1 MIAKQN
7 VEEFFKCLFLLMKLS
22 PRKYLADQTQKLNL
36 VSSSKWLAIVSAIGI
51 MYYSAAKLGMAV
63 ALPIPPGNI
72 TAVWFPSAIAWG
84 AIVGRGFN
92 IFPGIWI
99 ADFLAAMPSFLDS
112 IHDPRQSL
120 VICLICSFGN
130 LLEARLGSRLIR
142 RFIPRATPFASAK
155 SVLKFVLIVAI
166 CTVLNATIS
175 LTILCFSR
183 FAEWTNYGFLWLTLW
198 TGNAISLVVFFPL
211 LVVWQRVPPIR
222 WQPGKWMEALL
233 LLSLLLGTG
242 ELAFLRNFPVQ
253 YMMLPWLWWA
263 AFRFGQHG
271 ATLAIVLV
279 SSLAL
284 WGTVNGTSSFL
295 RESLNE
301 SLILLQTFMGV
312 VSVSTMLFS
321 AILVERQQAEI
332 GLKVANETLERR
344 VEERTLALT
353 KTNQIL
359 QGEIA
364 EREQAELALRD
375 SEVNNTQLITSLQH
389 QTRALERTLQNLKN
403 AQAQL
408 IQTEKMSSLGQMVAG
423 VAHEIN
429 NPVSFIYGNIVYA
442 TEHSQALLKLIE
454 LYRQEY
460 IDTTPSIQELTEEIE
475 LDFLIEDLPKV
486 LSSMKIGAERIREI
500 VLTLRNFSRL
510 DEADMKAV
518 NIHEGIDSTLIILQ
532 SRLKPK
538 GDWREI
544 QIVKQYG
551 NLPEV
556 ECYAGQLN
564 QVLMNMLNNAIDALI
579 SQAQMIE
586 AFEPT
591 ILIAT
596 EIVDS
601 EWVKIKI
608 KDNGIGISSSAQKRI
623 FDPFFTTKPIGQGTG
638 LGLSISYQIVTEKHR
653 GHLKCVSEPG
663 KGTEFLIHLPVRQK
677 VLAAQCRSTAGS
689 LETRSIARRQ
699 RLLCNITGKCDRLRG

>member
-1 MIAKQN
+1 MIAKQKL
-7 VEEFFKCLFLLMKLS
+7 EEFFKCLFWLMKLF
-22 PRKYLADQTQKLNL
+22 PRKYLADHTQKLNL

-51 MYYSAAKLGMAV
+51 IYYGGSKLGMVV

-72 TAVWFPSAIAWG
+72 TAVWFPSAIAWI
-84 AIVGRGFN
+84 AILGRGYN
-92 IFPGIWI
+92 ISLGIWL
-99 ADFLAAMPSFLDS
+99 ADFLAAIPSFLDG

-120 VICLICSFGN
+120 VICSLCSLGG
-130 LLEARLGSRLIR
+130 LLEACLGASSIR
-142 RFIPRATPFASAK
+142 RFIPMAAPFASAK
-155 SVLKFVLIVAI
+155 SVLTFVLIVAI
-166 CTVLNATIS
+166 CTGLNATIAVT
-175 LTILCFSR
+175 LLCLSG
-183 FAEWTNYGFLWLTLW
+183 FAEWINYGFLWLTLW
-198 TGNAISLVVFFPL
+198 TGNSISLLVFFPL
-211 LVVWQRVPPIR
+211 LVVWQRVPRIR
-222 WQPGKWMEALL
+222 WQPRKSMEALL
-233 LLSLLLGTG
+233 LLSLLFGTG
-242 ELAFLRNFPVQ
+242 KLAFLGNFPVQ

-263 AFRFGQHG
+263 AFLFGQHG

-344 VEERTLALT
+344 VEERTIALT
-353 KTNQIL
+353 KTNEIL
-359 QGEIA
+359 QVEIA
-364 EREQAELALRD
+364 EREQAELALRN
-375 SEVNNTQLITSLQH
+375 SEVNNTKLITSLQQ
-389 QTRALERTLQNLKN
+389 QTRALERTLQDLKN

-429 NPVSFIYGNIVYA
+429 NPVSFIYGNLVYA

-460 IDTTPSIQELTEEIE
+460 IDTTPRIQQLTEEIE
-475 LDFLIEDLPKV
+475 LDFVIEDLPKV

-551 NLPEV
+551 NLPAV

-564 QVLMNMLNNAIDALI
+564 QVLMNILNNAIDALI
-579 SQAQMIE
+579 SQAQRTEGFM
-586 AFEPT
+586 PT

-601 EWVKIKI
+601 QWVKIKI

-663 KGTEFLIHLPVRQK
+663 KGTEFVIQLPVTQK
-677 VLAAQCRSTAGS
+677 VLVAESAG
-689 LETRSIARRQ
+689 Q
-699 RLLCNITGKCDRLRG
+699 PQGV

>member
-36 VSSSKWLAIVSAIGI
+36 VSSSKWLAIVTAIAIIYYGGAKVGI
-51 MYYSAAKLGMAV
+51 AI

-72 TAVWFPSAIAWG
+72 TAVWLPSAIAWI
-84 AIVGRGFN
+84 AILGRGYN
-92 IFPGIWI
+92 IFPGILI
-99 ADFLAAMPSFLDS
+99 ADFLAAIPSFLDGT
-112 IHDPRQSL
+112 HDPRQSL
-120 VICLICSFGN
+120 AVCSISSFAALI
-130 LLEARLGSRLIR
+130 EAVLGTRLIR
-142 RFIPRATPFASAK
+142 RFLPIATPFASAK
-155 SVLKFVLIVAI
+155 SVLRFVLIVAI
-166 CTVLNATIS
+166 CTGLNATIAVT
-175 LTILCFSR
+175 TICLAGFSP
-183 FAEWTNYGFLWLTLW
+183 WTNYGFLWLTFW
-198 TGNAISLVVFFPL
+198 TGNAITVLVFLPL
-211 LVVWQRVPPIR
+211 LLVWQRVSRIP
-222 WQPGKWMEALL
+222 WQSRKWMEALL
-233 LLSLLLGTG
+233 LLSLLIGIG
-242 ELAFLRNFPVQ
+242 KLAFSANFPVQ
-253 YMMLPWLWWA
+253 YMMLPCLWWA

-271 ATLAIVLV
+271 ATLASVLV

-284 WGTVNGTSSFL
+284 WGTVNGTSSFV

-312 VSVSTMLFS
+312 VSVSTLLFS
-321 AILVERQQAEI
+321 ALLVERQEAEI
-332 GLKVANETLERR
+332 GLTVANETLERR

-353 KTNQIL
+353 KTNEIL
-359 QGEIA
+359 QVEIA
-364 EREQAELALRD
+364 EREQAEMALRH
-375 SEVNNTQLITSLQH
+375 SEVNNTKLITSLQQ
-389 QTRALERTLQNLKN
+389 QTMTLERTLQDLKN

-429 NPVSFIYGNIVYA
+429 NPVSFIYGNLVYA
-442 TEHSQALLKLIE
+442 TEYSQALLKLIE

-460 IDTTPSIQELTEEIE
+460 IDTTGPIQQLTEEIE

-518 NIHEGIDSTLIILQ
+518 NIHEGIDSSLIILQ

-551 NLPEV
+551 NLPAV

-564 QVLMNMLNNAIDALI
+564 QVLMNILNNAIDALI
-579 SQAQMIE
+579 SQAQRTEGFM
-586 AFEPT
+586 PT
-591 ILIAT
+591 IEIAT

-623 FDPFFTTKPIGQGTG
+623 FDPFFTTKAIGQGTG

-663 KGTEFLIHLPVRQK
+663 KGTEFVIQLPVTQK
-677 VLAAQCRSTAGS
+677 VLAAESAG
-689 LETRSIARRQ
+689 Q
-699 RLLCNITGKCDRLRG
+699 PQGV

>member
-36 VSSSKWLAIVSAIGI
+36 VSSSKWLAIVTAIAI
-51 MYYSAAKLGMAV
+51 IYYGGAKLGIAI

-72 TAVWFPSAIAWG
+72 TAVWLPSAIAWI
-84 AIVGRGFN
+84 AILGRGYN
-92 IFPGIWI
+92 IFPGILI
-99 ADFLAAMPSFLDS
+99 ADFLAALPSYFDGT
-112 IHDPRQSL
+112 HDPLQSFA
-120 VICLICSFGN
+120 VCSVGSFGA
-130 LLEARLGSRLIR
+130 LIEAVLGTRLIR
-142 RFIPRATPFASAK
+142 RFLPIAAPFASAK
-155 SVLKFVLIVAI
+155 SVLRFVLIVAI
-166 CTVLNATIS
+166 CTGLNATIAVT
-175 LTILCFSR
+175 TICLGGFSP
-183 FAEWTNYGFLWLTLW
+183 WTNYGFLWLTFW
-198 TGNAISLVVFFPL
+198 TGNAITVLVFLPL
-211 LVVWQRVPPIR
+211 LLVWQRVSPIP
-222 WQPGKWMEALL
+222 WQSRKWMEALL
-233 LLSLLLGTG
+233 LLSLLIGIG
-242 ELAFLRNFPVQ
+242 KLAFSANFPVQ
-253 YMMLPWLWWA
+253 YMMLPCLWWA

-279 SSLAL
+279 STLAL
-284 WGTVNGTSSFL
+284 WGTVNGTSSFV

-301 SLILLQTFMGV
+301 SLILLQSFMGV
-312 VSVSTMLFS
+312 VSVSTLLFS
-321 AILVERQQAEI
+321 ALLVERQEAEI
-332 GLKVANETLERR
+332 GLTVANETLERR

-353 KTNQIL
+353 KTNEIL
-359 QGEIA
+359 QVEIA
-364 EREQAELALRD
+364 EREQAEMALRH
-375 SEVNNTQLITSLQH
+375 SEVNNTKLITSLQQ
-389 QTRALERTLQNLKN
+389 QTMTLERTLQDLKN

-429 NPVSFIYGNIVYA
+429 NPVSFIYGNLVYA
-442 TEHSQALLKLIE
+442 TEYSQALLKLIE
-454 LYRQEY
+454 LYQQEY
-460 IDTTPSIQELTEEIE
+460 IDTAGPIQQLTEEIE

-518 NIHEGIDSTLIILQ
+518 NIHEGIDSSLIILQ

-551 NLPEV
+551 NLPAV

-564 QVLMNMLNNAIDALI
+564 QVWMNILNNAIDALI
-579 SQAQMIE
+579 SQAQRTE
-586 AFEPT
+586 GFTPT
-591 ILIAT
+591 IAIAT

-663 KGTEFLIHLPVRQK
+663 KGTEFVIQLPVTQK
-677 VLAAQCRSTAGS
+677 VLAAESAG
-689 LETRSIARRQ
+689 Q
-699 RLLCNITGKCDRLRG
+699 PQGV

>member
-1 MIAKQN
+1 
-7 VEEFFKCLFLLMKLS
+7 
-22 PRKYLADQTQKLNL
+22 
-36 VSSSKWLAIVSAIGI
+36 
-51 MYYSAAKLGMAV
+51 
-63 ALPIPPGNI
+63 
-72 TAVWFPSAIAWG
+72 
-84 AIVGRGFN
+84 
-92 IFPGIWI
+92 
-99 ADFLAAMPSFLDS
+99 
-112 IHDPRQSL
+112 
-120 VICLICSFGN
+120 
-130 LLEARLGSRLIR
+130 
-142 RFIPRATPFASAK
+142 
-155 SVLKFVLIVAI
+155 
-166 CTVLNATIS
+166 
-175 LTILCFSR
+175 
-183 FAEWTNYGFLWLTLW
+183 
-198 TGNAISLVVFFPL
+198 
-211 LVVWQRVPPIR
+211 
-222 WQPGKWMEALL
+222 MEALL

-242 ELAFLRNFPVQ
+242 QLAFLRNFPVQ

-321 AILVERQQAEI
+321 AILVERQRAEI
-332 GLKVANETLERR
+332 DLKVANETLERR

-353 KTNQIL
+353 KTNEIL

-375 SEVNNTQLITSLQH
+375 SEVNNTQLITSLQQ

-460 IDTTPSIQELTEEIE
+460 LDTTPSIQELTEEIE

-579 SQAQMIE
+579 SQAQMTE
-586 AFEPT
+586 GFMPT

-596 EIVDS
+596 EVVDS

-608 KDNGIGISSSAQKRI
+608 KDNGIGISSSTQKRI
-623 FDPFFTTKPIGQGTG
+623 FDPFFTTKAIGQGTG

-663 KGTEFLIHLPVRQK
+663 KGTEFVIQLPVTQK
-677 VLAAQCRSTAGS
+677 VLVAQSAGQS
-689 LETRSIARRQ
+689 Q
-699 RLLCNITGKCDRLRG
+699 GV

>member
-36 VSSSKWLAIVSAIGI
+36 VSSSKWLAIVSAIAI

-72 TAVWFPSAIAWG
+72 TAVWFPSAIAWI
-84 AIVGRGFN
+84 AIVGRGSN
-92 IFPGIWI
+92 ISLGIWI
-99 ADFLAAMPSFLDS
+99 ADFLAAIPSFLDS

-120 VICLICSFGN
+120 VICSLCSLGG
-130 LLEARLGSRLIR
+130 LLEARLGARFIR
-142 RFIPRATPFASAK
+142 RFIPKAAPFASAK
-155 SVLKFVLIVAI
+155 SVLIFVLIVAI
-166 CTVLNATIS
+166 CTGLNATTT
-175 LTILCFSR
+175 LTILCFSQ

-198 TGNAISLVVFFPL
+198 TGNAISLLVFFPL

-222 WQPGKWMEALL
+222 WQQGKWMEALL

-242 ELAFLRNFPVQ
+242 QLAFLRNFPVQ

-353 KTNQIL
+353 KTNEIL

-364 EREQAELALRD
+364 EREQAELALRH
-375 SEVNNTQLITSLQH
+375 SEVNNTQLITSLQQ
-389 QTRALERTLQNLKN
+389 QTMALERTLQNLKN

-460 IDTTPSIQELTEEIE
+460 IDMTEPIQQLTEEIE
-475 LDFLIEDLPKV
+475 LDFVIEDLPKV

-532 SRLKPK
+532 NRLKPK
-538 GDWREI
+538 GEWREI

-551 NLPEV
+551 NLPAV

-564 QVLMNMLNNAIDALI
+564 QVLMNMLNNAIDALV
-579 SQAQMIE
+579 SQNQRIE
-586 AFEPT
+586 GFMPT

-596 EIVDS
+596 EVVDS

-623 FDPFFTTKPIGQGTG
+623 FDPFFTTKPVGQGTG
-638 LGLSISYQIVTEKHR
+638 LGLSISYQIVTKKHH

-663 KGTEFLIHLPVRQK
+663 KGTEFLIQLPVRQK
-677 VLAAQCRSTAGS
+677 VLTAESAGQP
-689 LETRSIARRQ
+689 Q
-699 RLLCNITGKCDRLRG
+699 RV

>member
-7 VEEFFKCLFLLMKLS
+7 LEEFFKCLFLLMKLS
-22 PRKYLADQTQKLNL
+22 PRKYLGDQTHKLNF
-36 VSSSKWLAIVSAIGI
+36 VSTSKWLAIVSAIGI
-51 MYYSAAKLGMAV
+51 IYYGGSKLGMVV

-72 TAVWFPSAIAWG
+72 SAVWFPSAIAWI
-84 AIVGRGFN
+84 AMLWRGYN
-92 IFPGIWI
+92 IWPGIFV
-99 ADFLAAMPSFLDS
+99 ADFIAGISNYLEGTHHPLISIAVCSVASLGAA
-112 IHDPRQSL
+112 I
-120 VICLICSFGN
+120 
-130 LLEARLGSRLIR
+130 EAGLGSRLIR
-142 RFIPRATPFASAK
+142 RFIPISTPFSSAQ
-155 SVLKFVLIVAI
+155 SVLRFVLIVAI
-166 CTVLNATIS
+166 CTGLNATTGVTAICLGGIS
-175 LTILCFSR
+175 Q
-183 FAEWTNYGFLWLTLW
+183 WTNYAFLWLTWW
-198 TGNAISLVVFFPL
+198 TGNAISILVFLPL
-211 LVVWQRVPPIR
+211 LLVWQRLPPIR
-222 WQPGKWMEALL
+222 WSRRKWIEALL

-242 ELAFLRNFPVQ
+242 KLAFLGSFPVQ

-271 ATLAIVLV
+271 ATLTIVLV

-321 AILVERQQAEI
+321 ALLVERQQAEI
-332 GLKVANETLERR
+332 GLTVANETLEMR
-344 VEERTLALT
+344 VEERTITLT
-353 KTNQIL
+353 ETNEIL
-359 QGEIA
+359 QVEISERQQAEIA
-364 EREQAELALRD
+364 LRK
-375 SEVNNTQLITSLQH
+375 SEVDKTQLITSLQ
-389 QTRALERTLQNLKN
+389 QQKMTLERTLQNLKN

-460 IDTTPSIQELTEEIE
+460 IDTTPRIQQLTEEIE
-475 LDFLIEDLPKV
+475 LDFVIEDLPKV

-544 QIVKQYG
+544 KIVKQYG
-551 NLPEV
+551 NLPAV

-564 QVLMNMLNNAIDALI
+564 QVLMNILNNAIDALI
-579 SQAQMIE
+579 NQAQRTEGFM
-586 AFEPT
+586 PT

-601 EWVKIKI
+601 QWVKIKI
-608 KDNGIGISSSAQKRI
+608 KDNGIGISPSAQKRI

-638 LGLSISYQIVTEKHR
+638 LGLSISYQIVTEKHG

-663 KGTEFLIHLPVRQK
+663 KGTEFLIELPVRQK
-677 VLAAQCRSTAGS
+677 VLAAES
-689 LETRSIARRQ
+689 ARQ
-699 RLLCNITGKCDRLRG
+699 PLRV

>member
-1 MIAKQN
+1 MVAKQN
-7 VEEFFKCLFLLMKLS
+7 VEEVFKCLFLLMKLS

-36 VSSSKWLAIVSAIGI
+36 VSSSKWLAIVSAVAII
-51 MYYSAAKLGMAV
+51 YYGAAKLGILV

-72 TAVWFPSAIAWG
+72 TAVWFPSAIAWI
-84 AIVGRGFN
+84 AILGRGYS
-92 IFPGIWI
+92 IYPGILL
-99 ADFLAAMPSFLDS
+99 ADFLAAIPNFLDG
-112 IHDPRQSL
+112 IHHPGQS
-120 VICLICSFGN
+120 VAIGSICSFAA
-130 LLEARLGSRLIR
+130 LLEARLGAKFIR
-142 RFIPRATPFASAK
+142 RFIPMSAPFSSAK
-155 SVLKFVLIVAI
+155 AVLKFVLIVAI
-166 CTVLNATIS
+166 CTGLNATITVT
-175 LTILCFSR
+175 TICFSG
-183 FAEWTNYGFLWLTLW
+183 FSEWTNYGFLWLTFC
-198 TGNAISLVVFFPL
+198 TGNTISLLVFFPL

-222 WQPGKWMEALL
+222 WQFGKWMEALL

-242 ELAFLRNFPVQ
+242 KFAFLGNFPVQ

-279 SSLAL
+279 STLAL

-353 KTNQIL
+353 KTNEIL
-359 QGEIA
+359 QLEIA
-364 EREQAELALRD
+364 EREQAELALRH

-389 QTRALERTLQNLKN
+389 QTKTLERALTNLKN

-442 TEHSQALLKLIE
+442 TEHSQALLQLID

-460 IDTTPSIQELTEEIE
+460 IDTTPAIQQLTEEIE
-475 LDFLIEDLPKV
+475 LDFVIEDLPKV

-538 GDWREI
+538 GEWREI

-551 NLPEV
+551 NLPAV

-564 QVLMNMLNNAIDALI
+564 QVLMNILNNAIDALI
-579 SQAQMIE
+579 SEAQRTEGFM
-586 AFEPT
+586 PT
-591 ILIAT
+591 IAIAT

-623 FDPFFTTKPIGQGTG
+623 FDPFYTTKPIGQGTG
-638 LGLSISYQIVTEKHR
+638 LGLSISYQIVTKKHR

-663 KGTEFLIHLPVRQK
+663 KGTEFLIELPVRQK
-677 VLAAQCRSTAGS
+677 VRAVESAGQPQ
-689 LETRSIARRQ
+689 EV
-699 RLLCNITGKCDRLRG
+699 

>member
-7 VEEFFKCLFLLMKLS
+7 LEEFFKCLFLLMKLS
-22 PRKYLADQTQKLNL
+22 PRKYLGDQTHKLNF
-36 VSSSKWLAIVSAIGI
+36 VSTSKWLAIVSAIGI
-51 MYYSAAKLGMAV
+51 IYYGGSKVGMVV

-72 TAVWFPSAIAWG
+72 SAVWFPSAIAWI
-84 AIVGRGFN
+84 AMLWRGYN
-92 IFPGIWI
+92 IWPGIFV
-99 ADFLAAMPSFLDS
+99 ADFIAGISNYLEGTHHPLISIAVCSVASLGAA
-112 IHDPRQSL
+112 I
-120 VICLICSFGN
+120 
-130 LLEARLGSRLIR
+130 EAGLGSRLIR
-142 RFIPRATPFASAK
+142 RFIPISTPFSSAQ
-155 SVLKFVLIVAI
+155 SVLRFVLIVAI
-166 CTVLNATIS
+166 CTGLNATTGVTAICLGGIS
-175 LTILCFSR
+175 Q
-183 FAEWTNYGFLWLTLW
+183 WTNYAFLWLTWW
-198 TGNAISLVVFFPL
+198 TGNAISILVFLPL
-211 LVVWQRVPPIR
+211 LLVWQRLPRIR
-222 WQPGKWMEALL
+222 WSRRKWIEALL

-242 ELAFLRNFPVQ
+242 KLAFLGSFPVQ

-263 AFRFGQHG
+263 AFRFGQHS
-271 ATLAIVLV
+271 ATFAIVLV
-279 SSLAL
+279 STLAL

-312 VSVSTMLFS
+312 VSVSTLLFS

-344 VEERTLALT
+344 VEERTLTLT
-353 KTNQIL
+353 ETNEIL
-359 QGEIA
+359 QVEISERQQAEIA
-364 EREQAELALRD
+364 LRK
-375 SEVNNTQLITSLQH
+375 SEVDKTQLITSLQ
-389 QTRALERTLQNLKN
+389 QQKMTLERTLQNLKN

-460 IDTTPSIQELTEEIE
+460 IDTTPRIQQLTEEIE
-475 LDFLIEDLPKV
+475 LDFVIEDLPKV

-544 QIVKQYG
+544 KIVKQYG
-551 NLPEV
+551 NLPAV

-564 QVLMNMLNNAIDALI
+564 QVLMNILNNAIDALI
-579 SQAQMIE
+579 SQVQRTEGFM
-586 AFEPT
+586 PT

-601 EWVKIKI
+601 QWVKIKI
-608 KDNGIGISSSAQKRI
+608 KDNGIGISPSAQKRI

-638 LGLSISYQIVTEKHR
+638 LGLSISYQIVTEKHG

-663 KGTEFLIHLPVRQK
+663 KGTEFLIELPVRQK
-677 VLAAQCRSTAGS
+677 VLAAES
-689 LETRSIARRQ
+689 ARQ
-699 RLLCNITGKCDRLRG
+699 PLRV

>member
-1 MIAKQN
+1 MISIA
-7 VEEFFKCLFLLMKLS
+7 VCSVASLG
-22 PRKYLADQTQKLNL
+22 A
-36 VSSSKWLAIVSAIGI
+36 AI
-51 MYYSAAKLGMAV
+51 
-63 ALPIPPGNI
+63 
-72 TAVWFPSAIAWG
+72 
-84 AIVGRGFN
+84 
-92 IFPGIWI
+92 
-99 ADFLAAMPSFLDS
+99 
-112 IHDPRQSL
+112 
-120 VICLICSFGN
+120 
-130 LLEARLGSRLIR
+130 EAGLGSRLIR
-142 RFIPRATPFASAK
+142 RFIPISTPFSSAQ
-155 SVLKFVLIVAI
+155 SVLRFVLIVAI
-166 CTVLNATIS
+166 CTGLNATTGVTAICLGGIS
-175 LTILCFSR
+175 Q
-183 FAEWTNYGFLWLTLW
+183 WTNYAFLWLTWW
-198 TGNAISLVVFFPL
+198 TGNAISILVFLPL
-211 LVVWQRVPPIR
+211 LLVWQRLPPIR
-222 WQPGKWMEALL
+222 WSRRKWIEALL
-233 LLSLLLGTG
+233 LSSLLLGTG
-242 ELAFLRNFPVQ
+242 KLAFWDNYPVQ
-253 YMMLPWLWWA
+253 YMMLPCLWWA
-263 AFRFGQHG
+263 TFRLGQHG
-271 ATLAIVLV
+271 ATFAIVLV

-321 AILVERQQAEI
+321 ALLVERQQAEI
-332 GLKVANETLERR
+332 GLTVANETLEMR
-344 VEERTLALT
+344 VEERTITLT
-353 KTNQIL
+353 ETNEIL
-359 QGEIA
+359 QVEISERQQAEIA
-364 EREQAELALRD
+364 LRK
-375 SEVNNTQLITSLQH
+375 SEVDKTQLITSLQ
-389 QTRALERTLQNLKN
+389 QQKMTLEQTLQDLKK

-429 NPVSFIYGNIVYA
+429 NPVSFIYGNIDHA
-442 TEHSQALLKLIE
+442 REHSQALLKLIE

-460 IDTTPSIQELTEEIE
+460 TDTNPQIQQLTEEIE
-475 LDFLIEDLPKV
+475 LDFVLEDLPKV

-510 DEADMKAV
+510 DEAEMKAV

-538 GDWREI
+538 GDCREI

-551 NLPEV
+551 NLPAV

-579 SQAQMIE
+579 SQAQMTE
-586 AFEPT
+586 GFMPT

-663 KGTEFLIHLPVRQK
+663 KGTEFLIQLPVRQK
-677 VLAAQCRSTAGS
+677 VLAAQSAGQ
-689 LETRSIARRQ
+689 LQ
-699 RLLCNITGKCDRLRG
+699 GV

>member
-36 VSSSKWLAIVSAIGI
+36 VSSSKWLAIVSAIAI
-51 MYYSAAKLGMAV
+51 MYYGAAKLGMAV

-99 ADFLAAMPSFLDS
+99 ADFLAAIPSFLDG
-112 IHDPRQSL
+112 IHDPRQSV
-120 VICLICSFGN
+120 VICLVCSLGN
-130 LLEARLGSRLIR
+130 LLEARLGSRFIR
-142 RFIPRATPFASAK
+142 HFIPMAAPFASAK

-175 LTILCFSR
+175 LTILCFSG

-242 ELAFLRNFPVQ
+242 QLAFLRNFPVQ

-301 SLILLQTFMGV
+301 SLILLQTFLGV

-353 KTNQIL
+353 KTNEIL

-677 VLAAQCRSTAGS
+677 VLAAQSAGQ
-689 LETRSIARRQ
+689 LQ
-699 RLLCNITGKCDRLRG
+699 GV

>member
-7 VEEFFKCLFLLMKLS
+7 LEDFFNCLFGFMKIS
-22 PRKYLADQTQKLNL
+22 PRKYLADHTQKLNL

-51 MYYSAAKLGMAV
+51 IYYGGSKLGMVV

-72 TAVWFPSAIAWG
+72 SAVWFPSAIAWI
-84 AIVGRGFN
+84 AMLWRGYN
-92 IFPGIWI
+92 IWPGIFV
-99 ADFLAAMPSFLDS
+99 ADFIAGISNYLEGTHHPLISIAVCSVASLGAA
-112 IHDPRQSL
+112 I
-120 VICLICSFGN
+120 
-130 LLEARLGSRLIR
+130 EAGLGSRIIR
-142 RFIPRATPFASAK
+142 RFIPISTPFSSAQ
-155 SVLKFVLIVAI
+155 SVLRFVLIVAI
-166 CTVLNATIS
+166 CTGLNATTGVTAICLGGIS
-175 LTILCFSR
+175 Q
-183 FAEWTNYGFLWLTLW
+183 WTNYAFLWLTWW
-198 TGNAISLVVFFPL
+198 TGNAISILVFLPL
-211 LVVWQRVPPIR
+211 LLVWQRLPPIR
-222 WQPGKWMEALL
+222 WSRRKWIEALL

-242 ELAFLRNFPVQ
+242 KLAFLGNFPVQ

-279 SSLAL
+279 STLAL

-332 GLKVANETLERR
+332 GLTVANETLERR
-344 VEERTLALT
+344 VEERTVALT
-353 KTNQIL
+353 KTNEIL
-359 QGEIA
+359 QVEIA
-364 EREQAELALRD
+364 EREQAEMALRH
-375 SEVNNTQLITSLQH
+375 SEVNNTKLITSLQQ
-389 QTRALERTLQNLKN
+389 QTMTLERTLQDLKN

-429 NPVSFIYGNIVYA
+429 NPVSFIYGNLVYA
-442 TEHSQALLKLIE
+442 TEYSQALLKLIE

-460 IDTTPSIQELTEEIE
+460 IDTTGPIQQLTEEIE

-551 NLPEV
+551 NLPAV

-564 QVLMNMLNNAIDALI
+564 QVLMNILNNAIDALI
-579 SQAQMIE
+579 SQAQRTE

-591 ILIAT
+591 IAIAT

-623 FDPFFTTKPIGQGTG
+623 FDPFFTTKAIGQGTG

-653 GHLKCVSEPG
+653 GYLKCVSEPG
-663 KGTEFLIHLPVRQK
+663 KGTEFLIQLPVRQK
-677 VLAAQCRSTAGS
+677 VLEAESAGQPQ
-689 LETRSIARRQ
+689 EV
-699 RLLCNITGKCDRLRG
+699 

>member
-7 VEEFFKCLFLLMKLS
+7 LEEFFKCLFLLMKLS
-22 PRKYLADQTQKLNL
+22 PRKYLGDQTHKLNF
-36 VSSSKWLAIVSAIGI
+36 VSTSKWLAIVSAIGMI
-51 MYYSAAKLGMAV
+51 YYGGSKLGMVV

-72 TAVWFPSAIAWG
+72 SAVWFPSAIAWI
-84 AIVGRGFN
+84 AMLWRGYN
-92 IFPGIWI
+92 IWPGIFV
-99 ADFLAAMPSFLDS
+99 ADFIAGISNYLEGTHHPLISIAVCSVASLGAA
-112 IHDPRQSL
+112 I
-120 VICLICSFGN
+120 
-130 LLEARLGSRLIR
+130 EAGLGSRLIR
-142 RFIPRATPFASAK
+142 RFIPISTPFSSAQ
-155 SVLKFVLIVAI
+155 SVLRFVLIVAI
-166 CTVLNATIS
+166 CTGLNATTGVTAICLGGIS
-175 LTILCFSR
+175 Q
-183 FAEWTNYGFLWLTLW
+183 WTNYAFLWLTWW
-198 TGNAISLVVFFPL
+198 TGNAISILVFLPL
-211 LVVWQRVPPIR
+211 LLVWQRLPPIR
-222 WQPGKWMEALL
+222 WSRRKWIEALL

-242 ELAFLRNFPVQ
+242 KLAFLGNFPVQ

-271 ATLAIVLV
+271 ATFAIVLV
-279 SSLAL
+279 STLAL

-312 VSVSTMLFS
+312 VSVSTLLFS

-344 VEERTLALT
+344 VEERTLTLT
-353 KTNQIL
+353 ETNEIL
-359 QGEIA
+359 QVEISERQQAEIA
-364 EREQAELALRD
+364 LRK
-375 SEVNNTQLITSLQH
+375 SEVDKTQLITSLQ
-389 QTRALERTLQNLKN
+389 QQKMTLERTLQNLKN

-460 IDTTPSIQELTEEIE
+460 IDTTPRIQQLTEEIE
-475 LDFLIEDLPKV
+475 LDFVIEDLPKV

-551 NLPEV
+551 NLPAV

-564 QVLMNMLNNAIDALI
+564 QVLMNILNNAIDALI
-579 SQAQMIE
+579 SQVQRTEGFM
-586 AFEPT
+586 PT

-601 EWVKIKI
+601 QWVKIKI
-608 KDNGIGISSSAQKRI
+608 KDNGIGISPSAQKRI

-638 LGLSISYQIVTEKHR
+638 LGLSISYQIVTEKHG

-663 KGTEFLIHLPVRQK
+663 KGTEFLIELPVRQK
-677 VLAAQCRSTAGS
+677 VLAAES
-689 LETRSIARRQ
+689 ARQ
-699 RLLCNITGKCDRLRG
+699 PLRV

>member
-7 VEEFFKCLFLLMKLS
+7 LEEFFKCLFLLMKLS
-22 PRKYLADQTQKLNL
+22 PRKYLADQTHKLNL
-36 VSSSKWLAIVSAIGI
+36 VSTSKWLAIVSAIGI
-51 MYYSAAKLGMAV
+51 IYYGGSKLGMVV

-72 TAVWFPSAIAWG
+72 SAVWFPSAIAWI
-84 AIVGRGFN
+84 AMLWRGYN
-92 IFPGIWI
+92 IWPGIFV
-99 ADFLAAMPSFLDS
+99 ADFIAGIYNYLEGTHHPLISIAVCSVASLGAA
-112 IHDPRQSL
+112 I
-120 VICLICSFGN
+120 
-130 LLEARLGSRLIR
+130 EAGLGSRLIR
-142 RFIPRATPFASAK
+142 RFIPISTPFSSAQ
-155 SVLKFVLIVAI
+155 SVLRFVLIVAI
-166 CTVLNATIS
+166 CTGLNATTGVTAICLGGIS
-175 LTILCFSR
+175 Q
-183 FAEWTNYGFLWLTLW
+183 WTNYAFLWLTWW
-198 TGNAISLVVFFPL
+198 TGNAISILVFLPL
-211 LVVWQRVPPIR
+211 LLVWQRLPPIR
-222 WQPGKWMEALL
+222 WSRRKWIEALL
-233 LLSLLLGTG
+233 LSSLLLGTG
-242 ELAFLRNFPVQ
+242 KLAFLGNFPVQ

-271 ATLAIVLV
+271 ATLTIVLV

-312 VSVSTMLFS
+312 VSVSTLLFS

-344 VEERTLALT
+344 VEERTLTLT
-353 KTNQIL
+353 ETNEIL
-359 QGEIA
+359 QVEISERQQAEIA
-364 EREQAELALRD
+364 LRK
-375 SEVNNTQLITSLQH
+375 SEVDKTQLITSLQ
-389 QTRALERTLQNLKN
+389 QQKMTLERTLQNLKN

-460 IDTTPSIQELTEEIE
+460 IDMTPSIQQLTEEIE

-551 NLPEV
+551 NLPAV

-564 QVLMNMLNNAIDALI
+564 QVLMNILNNAIDALI
-579 SQAQMIE
+579 SQVQRTEGFM
-586 AFEPT
+586 PT

-608 KDNGIGISSSAQKRI
+608 KDNGIGISPSAQKRI

-638 LGLSISYQIVTEKHR
+638 LGLSISYQIVTEKHG

-663 KGTEFLIHLPVRQK
+663 KGTEFLIELPVRQK
-677 VLAAQCRSTAGS
+677 VLAAQS
-689 LETRSIARRQ
+689 ARQ
-699 RLLCNITGKCDRLRG
+699 PLRV

>member
-36 VSSSKWLAIVSAIGI
+36 VSSSKWLAIVSAIAI

-72 TAVWFPSAIAWG
+72 TAVWFPSAIAWI
-84 AIVGRGFN
+84 AIVGRGSN
-92 IFPGIWI
+92 ISLGIWI
-99 ADFLAAMPSFLDS
+99 ADFLAAIPSFLDS

-120 VICLICSFGN
+120 VICSLCSLGG
-130 LLEARLGSRLIR
+130 LLEARLGARFIR
-142 RFIPRATPFASAK
+142 RFIPKAAPFASAK
-155 SVLKFVLIVAI
+155 SVLIFVLIVAI
-166 CTVLNATIS
+166 CTGLNATTT
-175 LTILCFSR
+175 LTILCFSQ

-198 TGNAISLVVFFPL
+198 TGNAISLLVFFPL

-222 WQPGKWMEALL
+222 WQQGKWMEALL

-242 ELAFLRNFPVQ
+242 QLAFLRNFPVQ

-279 SSLAL
+279 SRLAL

-295 RESLNE
+295 REFLNE
-301 SLILLQTFMGV
+301 SFILLQTFMGV

-321 AILVERQQAEI
+321 AILVEPQQAEI

-353 KTNQIL
+353 KTNEIL

-364 EREQAELALRD
+364 EREQAELALRH
-375 SEVNNTQLITSLQH
+375 SEVNNTQLITSLQQ
-389 QTRALERTLQNLKN
+389 QTMALERTLQNLKN

-460 IDTTPSIQELTEEIE
+460 IDMTEPIQQLTEEIE
-475 LDFLIEDLPKV
+475 LDFVIEDLPKV

-532 SRLKPK
+532 NRLKPK
-538 GDWREI
+538 GEWREI

-551 NLPEV
+551 NLPAV

-564 QVLMNMLNNAIDALI
+564 QVLMNMLNNAIDALV
-579 SQAQMIE
+579 SQNQRIE
-586 AFEPT
+586 GFMPT

-596 EIVDS
+596 EVVDS

-623 FDPFFTTKPIGQGTG
+623 FDPFFTTKPVGQGTG
-638 LGLSISYQIVTEKHR
+638 LGLSISYQIVTKKHH

-663 KGTEFLIHLPVRQK
+663 KGTEFLIQLPVRQK
-677 VLAAQCRSTAGS
+677 VLTAESAGQP
-689 LETRSIARRQ
+689 Q
-699 RLLCNITGKCDRLRG
+699 RV

>member
-7 VEEFFKCLFLLMKLS
+7 LEEFFKCLFLLMKLS
-22 PRKYLADQTQKLNL
+22 PRKYLGDQTHKLNF
-36 VSSSKWLAIVSAIGI
+36 VSTSKWLAIVSAIGI
-51 MYYSAAKLGMAV
+51 IYYGGSKLGMVV

-72 TAVWFPSAIAWG
+72 SAVWFPSAIAWI
-84 AIVGRGFN
+84 AMLWRGYN
-92 IFPGIWI
+92 IWPGIFV
-99 ADFLAAMPSFLDS
+99 ADFIAGISNYLEGTHHPLISIAVCSVASLGAA
-112 IHDPRQSL
+112 R
-120 VICLICSFGN
+120 
-130 LLEARLGSRLIR
+130 EAGLGSRLIR
-142 RFIPRATPFASAK
+142 RFIPISTPFSSAQ
-155 SVLKFVLIVAI
+155 SVLRFVLIVAI
-166 CTVLNATIS
+166 CTGLNATTGVTAICLGGIS
-175 LTILCFSR
+175 Q
-183 FAEWTNYGFLWLTLW
+183 WTNYAFLWLTWW
-198 TGNAISLVVFFPL
+198 TGNAISILVFLPL
-211 LVVWQRVPPIR
+211 LLVWQRLPPIR
-222 WQPGKWMEALL
+222 WSRRKWIEALL

-242 ELAFLRNFPVQ
+242 KLAFLGSFPVQ

-271 ATLAIVLV
+271 ATFAIVLV
-279 SSLAL
+279 STLAL

-312 VSVSTMLFS
+312 VSVSTLLFS

-344 VEERTLALT
+344 VEERTLTLT
-353 KTNQIL
+353 ETNEIL
-359 QGEIA
+359 QVEISERQQAEIA
-364 EREQAELALRD
+364 LRK
-375 SEVNNTQLITSLQH
+375 SEVDKTQLITSLQ
-389 QTRALERTLQNLKN
+389 QQKMTLERTLQNLKN

-460 IDTTPSIQELTEEIE
+460 IDTTPRIQQLTEEIE
-475 LDFLIEDLPKV
+475 LDFVIEDLPKV

-544 QIVKQYG
+544 KIVKQYG
-551 NLPEV
+551 NLPAV
-556 ECYAGQLN
+556 ECYAGKLN
-564 QVLMNMLNNAIDALI
+564 QVWMNILNNAIDALI
-579 SQAQMIE
+579 SQVQRTEGFM
-586 AFEPT
+586 PT

-601 EWVKIKI
+601 QWVKIKI
-608 KDNGIGISSSAQKRI
+608 KDNGIGISPSAQKRI

-638 LGLSISYQIVTEKHR
+638 LGLSISYQIVTEKHG

-663 KGTEFLIHLPVRQK
+663 KGTEFLIELPVRQK
-677 VLAAQCRSTAGS
+677 VLAAES
-689 LETRSIARRQ
+689 ARQ
-699 RLLCNITGKCDRLRG
+699 PLRV

>member
-7 VEEFFKCLFLLMKLS
+7 LEDFFNCLFGFMKIS

-36 VSSSKWLAIVSAIGI
+36 VSSSKWLAIVSAIAI
-51 MYYSAAKLGMAV
+51 IYYGGAKLGIAI

-72 TAVWFPSAIAWG
+72 TAVWLPSAIAWI
-84 AIVGRGFN
+84 AILGRGYN
-92 IFPGIWI
+92 IFPGILI
-99 ADFLAAMPSFLDS
+99 ADFLAALPSYFDGT
-112 IHDPRQSL
+112 HDPLQSL
-120 VICLICSFGN
+120 AVCSVGSFGA
-130 LLEARLGSRLIR
+130 LIEAVLGTRLIR
-142 RFIPRATPFASAK
+142 RFLPIAAPFASAK
-155 SVLKFVLIVAI
+155 SVLRFVLIVAI
-166 CTVLNATIS
+166 CTGLNATIAVT
-175 LTILCFSR
+175 TICLGGFSP
-183 FAEWTNYGFLWLTLW
+183 WTNYGFLWLTFW
-198 TGNAISLVVFFPL
+198 TGNAITVLVFLPL
-211 LVVWQRVPPIR
+211 LLVWQRVSPIP
-222 WQPGKWMEALL
+222 WQSRKWMEALL
-233 LLSLLLGTG
+233 LLSLLIGIG
-242 ELAFLRNFPVQ
+242 KLAFSANFPVQ
-253 YMMLPWLWWA
+253 YMMLPCLWWA

-279 SSLAL
+279 STLAL
-284 WGTVNGTSSFL
+284 WGTVNGTSSFV

-321 AILVERQQAEI
+321 ALLVERQQAEI

-353 KTNQIL
+353 KTNEIL
-359 QGEIA
+359 QVEIA
-364 EREQAELALRD
+364 EREQAELALRH
-375 SEVNNTQLITSLQH
+375 SEVNNTKLISSLQQ
-389 QTRALERTLQNLKN
+389 QTMTLERTLQDLKN
-403 AQAQL
+403 AQTQL

-429 NPVSFIYGNIVYA
+429 NPVSFIYGNILYA

-460 IDTTPSIQELTEEIE
+460 IDTTPSIQQLTEEIE
-475 LDFLIEDLPKV
+475 LDFVIEDLPKV

-551 NLPEV
+551 NLPAV

-564 QVLMNMLNNAIDALI
+564 QVLMNILNNAIDALI
-579 SQAQMIE
+579 SQAQRTEGFM
-586 AFEPT
+586 PT
-591 ILIAT
+591 IAIAT

-601 EWVKIKI
+601 QWVKIKI
-608 KDNGIGISSSAQKRI
+608 KDNGIGISPSAQKRI

-638 LGLSISYQIVTEKHR
+638 LGLSISYQIVTEKHG

-663 KGTEFLIHLPVRQK
+663 KGTEFLIQLPVRQK
-677 VLAAQCRSTAGS
+677 VLAAESAG
-689 LETRSIARRQ
+689 Q
-699 RLLCNITGKCDRLRG
+699 PQGV

>member
-1 MIAKQN
+1 MIAKEN

-22 PRKYLADQTQKLNL
+22 PKKYLADQTQKLNL
-36 VSSSKWLAIVSAIGI
+36 ASSSKWLAIVSAIAI
-51 MYYSAAKLGMAV
+51 MYYGAAKLGIAV

-72 TAVWFPSAIAWG
+72 TAVWFPSAIAWI
-84 AIVGRGFN
+84 AILARGYN
-92 IFPGIWI
+92 ISPGILI
-99 ADFLAAMPSFLDS
+99 ADFLAAIPSFLDGTQ
-112 IHDPRQSL
+112 DPRQSL
-120 VICLICSFGN
+120 AICSICSFAA
-130 LLEARLGSRLIR
+130 LLEARLGARFIR
-142 RFIPRATPFASAK
+142 RFIPIAAPFASAK
-155 SVLKFVLIVAI
+155 SVLRFVLIVAI
-166 CTVLNATIS
+166 CTGLNATIAV
-175 LTILCFSR
+175 TMICFGGFSQ
-183 FAEWTNYGFLWLTLW
+183 WTNYGFLWLTLW
-198 TGNAISLVVFFPL
+198 TGNAISLLVFFPL

-222 WQPGKWMEALL
+222 WQARKWIEALL

-242 ELAFLRNFPVQ
+242 QLAFLGNFPVQ

-279 SSLAL
+279 STLAL

-332 GLKVANETLERR
+332 GLTVANETLERR

-353 KTNQIL
+353 KTNEIL
-359 QGEIA
+359 QVEIA
-364 EREQAELALRD
+364 EREQAELALRH
-375 SEVNNTQLITSLQH
+375 SEVNNTKLITSLQQ
-389 QTRALERTLQNLKN
+389 QTRTLERTLQDLKN
-403 AQAQL
+403 AQGQL

-429 NPVSFIYGNIVYA
+429 NPVSFIYGNLVYA
-442 TEHSQALLKLIE
+442 TEYSQALLTLIE

-460 IDTTPSIQELTEEIE
+460 IDTTGPIQQLTEEIE

-551 NLPEV
+551 NLPAV

-564 QVLMNMLNNAIDALI
+564 QVLMNILNNAIDALI
-579 SQAQMIE
+579 SQNQRTEGFM
-586 AFEPT
+586 PT
-591 ILIAT
+591 IAIAT

-608 KDNGIGISSSAQKRI
+608 KDNGIGISSSAQQRI

-663 KGTEFLIHLPVRQK
+663 KGTEFVIQLPVTQK
-677 VLAAQCRSTAGS
+677 VLGAESAG
-689 LETRSIARRQ
+689 Q
-699 RLLCNITGKCDRLRG
+699 PQGV